1 MSEINETHAA
11 WVPPPFPPQ
20 GRLPGRALQVGQNC
34 HQQNSDER
42 RYHQELCLAAG
53 RRVEPPC
60 CKTLHISLFFDGTGN
75 NLNHDFFIANP
86 KHPTNIAR
94 LFRATIGDGTA
105 GGVTDTKKM
114 PLDGVKDSGGKYFKF
129 YIPGVG
135 TPFPEVNDPD
145 YSTMGLV
152 GAVKGEERINW
163 ALLRIIDVLM
173 RLSKD
178 KENNSIKLSE
188 GASRESLKKMG
199 TSWNRLWFGGSHNR
213 YEEFTRLLNDLAS
226 DLKPLI
232 IQPEPGKPKLT
243 GIKLYV

>member
-1 MSEINETHAA
+1 
-11 WVPPPFPPQ
+11 
-20 GRLPGRALQVGQNC
+20 
-34 HQQNSDER
+34 
-42 RYHQELCLAAG
+42 
-53 RRVEPPC
+53 
-60 CKTLHISLFFDGTGN
+60 
-75 NLNHDFFIANP
+75 
-86 KHPTNIAR
+86 
-94 LFRATIGDGTA
+94 
-105 GGVTDTKKM
+105 
-114 PLDGVKDSGGKYFKF
+114 
-129 YIPGVG
+129 
-135 TPFPEVNDPD
+135 
-145 YSTMGLV
+145 MGLV

-243 GIKLYV
+243 GIKLYVYGFSRGAAAARTFVRWLSELLPLRRRRVKNRRSACRQAGCSCPSAWSSRAAGYGGLRRGGACGAGCRRAYVLGRRHDGAAG

>member
-1 MSEINETHAA
+1 MSEITETHAA

-94 LFRATIGDGTA
+94 LFRATIGTGTA
-105 GGVTDTKKM
+105 GGGRLTIRASCLMMT
-114 PLDGVKDSGGKYFKF
+114 
-129 YIPGVG
+129 
-135 TPFPEVNDPD
+135 
-145 YSTMGLV
+145 
-152 GAVKGEERINW
+152 AGETGNI
-163 ALLRIIDVLM
+163 L
-173 RLSKD
+173 
-178 KENNSIKLSE
+178 NSICP
-188 GASRESLKKMG
+188 AWAPPSRK
-199 TSWNRLWFGGSHNR
+199 
-213 YEEFTRLLNDLAS
+213 
-226 DLKPLI
+226 
-232 IQPEPGKPKLT
+232 
-243 GIKLYV
+243 

>member
-1 MSEINETHAA
+1 MSEITETHAA

-94 LFRATIGDGTA
+94 VVSGHYWNGNGWRCRLTIRASCLMMTA
-105 GGVTDTKKM
+105 GTGNILNFIC
-114 PLDGVKDSGGKYFKF
+114 P
-129 YIPGVG
+129 
-135 TPFPEVNDPD
+135 
-145 YSTMGLV
+145 
-152 GAVKGEERINW
+152 AW
-163 ALLRIIDVLM
+163 APR
-173 RLSKD
+173 
-178 KENNSIKLSE
+178 
-188 GASRESLKKMG
+188 SRK
-199 TSWNRLWFGGSHNR
+199 
-213 YEEFTRLLNDLAS
+213 
-226 DLKPLI
+226 
-232 IQPEPGKPKLT
+232 
-243 GIKLYV
+243 

>member
-1 MSEINETHAA
+1 MSEITETHAA

-94 LFRATIGDGTA
+94 LFRATLERYR
-105 GGVTDTKKM
+105 GGVTVWM

-129 YIPGVG
+129 I
-135 TPFPEVNDPD
+135 FP
-145 YSTMGLV
+145 
-152 GAVKGEERINW
+152 AW
-163 ALLRIIDVLM
+163 APR
-173 RLSKD
+173 
-178 KENNSIKLSE
+178 
-188 GASRESLKKMG
+188 SRK
-199 TSWNRLWFGGSHNR
+199 
-213 YEEFTRLLNDLAS
+213 
-226 DLKPLI
+226 
-232 IQPEPGKPKLT
+232 
-243 GIKLYV
+243 

>member
-1 MSEINETHAA
+1 MSEITETHAA

-94 LFRATIGDGTA
+94 LFRATIGDG
-105 GGVTDTKKM
+105 
-114 PLDGVKDSGGKYFKF
+114 
-129 YIPGVG
+129 
-135 TPFPEVNDPD
+135 
-145 YSTMGLV
+145 
-152 GAVKGEERINW
+152 
-163 ALLRIIDVLM
+163 
-173 RLSKD
+173 
-178 KENNSIKLSE
+178 
-188 GASRESLKKMG
+188 SR
-199 TSWNRLWFGGSHNR
+199 RRRH
-213 YEEFTRLLNDLAS
+213 
-226 DLKPLI
+226 
-232 IQPEPGKPKLT
+232 
-243 GIKLYV
+243 